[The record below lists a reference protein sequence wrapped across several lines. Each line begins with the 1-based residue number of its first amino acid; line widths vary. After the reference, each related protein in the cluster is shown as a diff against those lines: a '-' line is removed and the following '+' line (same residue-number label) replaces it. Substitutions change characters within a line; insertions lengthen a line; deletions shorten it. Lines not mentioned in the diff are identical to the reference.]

1 MKSIYLFE
9 AENVNKFRENI
20 VKERLV
26 YLKYLMDNTS
36 NKKEVTKLEKMYNC
50 LYNLNYNVNGR
61 LRSLNDMFTYINQI
75 MTENKG
81 LIPDLPTNDQIT
93 TIDEKA
99 KAFKELHKSDFDAY
113 LTRFDKTNIDKAE
126 TKKTDDS
133 AKSVLSP
140 ENPQDNKKALEEIRK
155 ISSVFGLTNI
165 IGLEP
170 TRQASKEDV
179 KRQEELKKQQ
189 QDGDPKA
196 TQHDKEATQ
205 EEPTDKPK
213 EEPAKTEENP
223 DKSEGEPT
231 KPEEPT
237 DKSDKEPT
245 DEEVDEMI
253 NELTKDMN
261 DEEVEEFVADF
272 EDMDEDDFEDLDEFK
287 EPEENKDKSGEK
299 ESKNENLNISE
310 DKRILKGDRGVVGK
324 AVNIGGD
331 LFKRSIKTALAASW
345 SANVAPLKV
354 IGALPKRAK
363 TRKQMAYLQKQAD
376 SAKDPKEKEK
386 LLKQKEAIKLCSFS
400 RDGTYIVDPIQR
412 KARQKDLIKSG
423 KISKD
428 DVLDKKEMKEL
439 TKNAKEFA
447 KTPEYKEYKK
457 DAKKDLRKAKLK
469 QAFGVTEIKDFA
481 KQTKEEIKGGNKKEK
496 SVKDKDG
503 SEIIARAKKNGSGT
517 TYVRKKNGKET
528 GYATKDEFQAAQ
540 KSATKESYQMKSL
553 HDYLLESLQ

>member
-9 AENVNKFRENI
+9 AENVNKSRETI

-61 LRSLNDMFTYINQI
+61 LRSLNDMFTYINQT

-81 LIPDLPTNDQIT
+81 LIPDLPTNDQIIS
-93 TIDEKA
+93 IDEKA

-213 EEPAKTEENP
+213 DEPK
-223 DKSEGEPT
+223 
-231 KPEEPT
+231 
-237 DKSDKEPT
+237 
-245 DEEVDEMI
+245 
-253 NELTKDMN
+253 N
-261 DEEVEEFVADF
+261 DENGNAENAESDETNDNKTLSKEEALKQATPEQKEEIEDIDDDEWDEILNTPISDVKESLNEADQNQTWTKRDTR
-272 EDMDEDDFEDLDEFK
+272 ETAELIAGIVRVNQVRKETMMLNRKIEQEKDPEIKKKLERQRRLYAASNMDDRGNVIADPIIVDIRKKWMKKHMGYTDEDDL
-287 EPEENKDKSGEK
+287 SEK
-299 ESKNENLNISE
+299 ELTQFRQEAKQLKKENPKEYKQIKKGSWKNMVATAKDANNEMQQE
-310 DKRILKGDRGVVGK
+310 RKR
-324 AVNIGGD
+324 
-331 LFKRSIKTALAASW
+331 IKTAKKEEKKE
-345 SANVAPLKV
+345 LK
-354 IGALPKRAK
+354 
-363 TRKQMAYLQKQAD
+363 
-376 SAKDPKEKEK
+376 
-386 LLKQKEAIKLCSFS
+386 
-400 RDGTYIVDPIQR
+400 
-412 KARQKDLIKSG
+412 RQK
-423 KISKD
+423 
-428 DVLDKKEMKEL
+428 KE
-439 TKNAKEFA
+439 
-447 KTPEYKEYKK
+447 
-457 DAKKDLRKAKLK
+457 AKLK
-469 QAFGVTEIKDFA
+469 DKGKL
-481 KQTKEEIKGGNKKEK
+481 QTF
-496 SVKDKDG
+496 KDKDG
-503 SEIIARAKKNGSGT
+503 SRLVARKKRFGSGM
-517 TYVRKKNGKET
+517 TYTREKDGKT
-528 GYATKDEFQAAQ
+528 IAYMSKDEFQAAQ
-540 KSATKESYQMKSL
+540 KTATKESYQMKSL
-553 HDYLLESLQ
+553 RDHLLESLQ